1 MPDLKSVLAW
11 SAVAAGVA
19 IAAER
24 RLSKSLADPEAPVLD
39 WELVRR
45 TAYSRCGGDG
55 MADVEAAGRDY
66 DPLVAELVPMLAE
79 ACNTSPQAATFG
91 RVRVVGRHGFIDQNL
106 AMMRRMLRPIEERQG
121 GWGAMRPSPLMRVPS
136 SLYVGTLLGFMAR
149 RVLGQYDPVL
159 SVPFSDGNPSDQ
171 DEELPAPALM
181 IVEPN
186 VRHFSESSELPLNS
200 LRRWLMLHELT
211 HAWQFELHP
220 WLREYLGSMVG
231 ELSRAPGAGKGRG
244 LEDLLQ
250 TARSI
255 RPQLMLVGK
264 VQAVMTVLEGHGNY
278 VMREA
283 GRRHFPDFDTLDD
296 AFRRR
301 HDPPQAAERLLL
313 WISGVAFKLQQYQQG
328 ERFLREVR
336 KAAGQAGLDRIWSGP
351 ESLPGWTEVRH
362 PEQWLRRT
370 GFIPV
375 GSESGSAPGPTQP
388 QPAPA

>member
-45 TAYSRCGGDG
+45 TAYARCGGDG

-66 DPLVAELVPMLAE
+66 DPLVAELVLMLAE
-79 ACNTSPQAATFG
+79 ACNTSPQEATFG
-91 RVRVVGRHGFIDQNL
+91 RVRVIGRHGFIDQNL
-106 AMMRRMLRPIEERQG
+106 AMMRRMLRPIEERQA
-121 GWGAMRPSPLMRVPS
+121 GWGSMRPSPLMRVPS

-159 SVPFSDGNPSDQ
+159 TVPSASGSSDHAV
-171 DEELPAPALM
+171 ETLPAPALL

-186 VRHFSESSELPLNS
+186 VRRFSEASELPLNS

-231 ELSRAPGAGKGRG
+231 ELSRAPGGGKGLG
-244 LEDLLQ
+244 LEDLIQ

-255 RPQLMLVGK
+255 RPQLKLVGK

-336 KAAGQAGLDRIWSGP
+336 KVAGQAGLDRIWSGP
-351 ESLPGWTEVRH
+351 ESLPGWSEVRH

-370 GFIPV
+370 GFTQASP
-375 GSESGSAPGPTQP
+375 EPGPETGPAQP

>member
-45 TAYSRCGGDG
+45 TAYARCGGDG

-79 ACNTSPQAATFG
+79 ACNTSPQEATFG
-91 RVRVVGRHGFIDQNL
+91 RVRVIGRHGFIDQNL
-106 AMMRRMLRPIEERQG
+106 AMMRRMLRPIEERQA
-121 GWGAMRPSPLMRVPS
+121 GWGSMRPSPLMRVPS

-159 SVPFSDGNPSDQ
+159 TVPSASGSSDHAV
-171 DEELPAPALM
+171 ETLPAPALL

-186 VRHFSESSELPLNS
+186 VRRFSEASELPLNS

-231 ELSRAPGAGKGRG
+231 ELSRAPGGGKGLG
-244 LEDLLQ
+244 LEDLIQ

-255 RPQLMLVGK
+255 RPQLKLVGK

-336 KAAGQAGLDRIWSGP
+336 KVAGQAGLDRIWSGP
-351 ESLPGWTEVRH
+351 ESLPGWSEVRH

-370 GFIPV
+370 GFTQASP
-375 GSESGSAPGPTQP
+375 EPGPETGPAQP